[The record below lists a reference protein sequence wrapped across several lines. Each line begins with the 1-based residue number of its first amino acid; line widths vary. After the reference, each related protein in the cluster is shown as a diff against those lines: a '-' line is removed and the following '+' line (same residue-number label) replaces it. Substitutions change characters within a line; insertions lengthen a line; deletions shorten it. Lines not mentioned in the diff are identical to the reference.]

1 MQLMDSKAS
10 DRVNRLLYETDYLH
24 VTIYVIYIRQL
35 AQFFLI
41 KNFLKLFGSVTQIDY
56 NDYFFAG
63 WRKHRGA

>member
-35 AQFFLI
+35 A
-41 KNFLKLFGSVTQIDY
+41 
-56 NDYFFAG
+56 
-63 WRKHRGA
+63 

>member
-35 AQFFLI
+35 
-41 KNFLKLFGSVTQIDY
+41 T
-56 NDYFFAG
+56 
-63 WRKHRGA
+63 